1 MSLLLLPTGSASSA
15 VWEERHLGKGPWN
28 ASFWEFEQGEWAS
41 CLPGD
46 AGLPYPP
53 RHVCE
58 LCGRFCGSKR
68 QVASESHTCLRA
80 PEKTLGDQGKASE
93 TKQRPLADQ

>member
-1 MSLLLLPTGSASSA
+1 MAFLVLPTGSASEA
-15 VWEERHLGKGPWN
+15 VREERHLGRCPWN
-28 ASFWEFEQGEWAS
+28 ASFRELEQGEWAS

-53 RHVCE
+53 RCVCE
-58 LCGRFCGSKR
+58 LCGRFCGYKR

-80 PEKTLGDQGKASE
+80 PEKTLGGQGKASE
-93 TKQRPLADQ
+93 TKQRPLAAQ